1 VVATLHDL
9 QAAMGCAMLG
19 GDATLAEASV
29 HGDGLGA
36 AARLAVY
43 RHHVLGSLTA
53 VLESIY
59 PVVVRLVDAR
69 FFRYAADRYIHAHPP
84 LRPCLFEYGAT
95 FGDFLARFTP
105 TRHLAYLPD
114 VARLEWALNA
124 ALNAPDL
131 EVAMP
136 QTLSP
141 ASSVAFH
148 PSVSLLRSSWPIDSI
163 WRANQ
168 PGHEGEV
175 VDLQTGGV
183 CLQIWRVGDEVVFRR
198 LSIAEDAL
206 RRALTSAGR
215 LDAAAEAALA
225 ADATADLA
233 ALVRGL
239 LEEELLVRPLP
250 GTEKPARV
258 GSRLVPTHGAL
269 SG

>member
-1 VVATLHDL
+1 MPTLREL
-9 QAAMGCAMLG
+9 QAAVGGVMLG

-29 HGDGLGA
+29 NGDGLGA

-43 RHHVLGSLTA
+43 RHHVLASLTA
-53 VLESIY
+53 VLESTY
-59 PVVVRLVDAR
+59 PVVVRVVDAR

-95 FGDFLARFTP
+95 FGDFLASFPP

-114 VARLEWALNA
+114 VARLEWAMNA
-124 ALNAPDL
+124 ALNAPDV
-131 EVAMP
+131 ETATP

-141 ASSVAFH
+141 ASPVALH

-168 PGHEGEV
+168 PLREGEV
-175 VDLQTGGV
+175 VDLQTGGER
-183 CLQIWRVGDEVVFRR
+183 LQIWRAGDEVLFRR

-215 LDAAAEAALA
+215 LDAAAQAALA
-225 ADATADLA
+225 AEATADVA

-239 LEEELLVRPLP
+239 LEEGVLVRPLP
-250 GTEKPARV
+250 GTEKPAKV
-258 GSRLVPTHGAL
+258 GSRLVPTHGAR